1 MIRSYSALD
10 SLNKQA
16 LQRIKTSEHPTPKKE
31 ESSSPTSVLP
41 PEKANMISNLGYFLP
56 PSITTLYNSLSTF
69 PNTAY
74 NLINS
79 KISYKTYEESYQIIE
94 TKIHLL
100 NQLNEAN
107 ETKSRELIQ
116 TIFNQ
121 NTIPENDNSLDQH
134 NRLNKLTELLNDHI
148 NRKREIL
155 CKKLIEQKNL
165 LEKLDKNKLDTIRI
179 YHPLLDSDTVHNLT
193 TSSTPES
200 FFQLH
205 PIKTLTEQDDK
216 KLMQLSKDF
225 DKELM
230 QLSKYKEHEIKY
242 KKIID
247 QKNLLEKLN
256 KNKLANIHKSLD
268 SDIARNLTTSSTAES
283 FFQLHPIKTL
293 TDQDDKKLMQLSEN
307 FDQEIEQQ
315 KETLNKILA
324 NRKEKE
330 IEPWFRTVHSK
341 NSPHYKQNP
350 TDFKTHQIKS
360 LILNPQET
368 PKEIKQKIKNF
379 IHKPQVSHEPLD
391 LILSIYLTKES
402 IPLKFLPDF
411 KSILQT
417 LDELESY
424 GINTNPL
431 EIVLEKNE
439 EVSPG
444 PSNPIRKIKNTS
456 LVLRQKQIKVQQN

>member
-16 LQRIKTSEHPTPKKE
+16 HQRIKTSEHPTPKKE

-41 PEKANMISNLGYFLP
+41 PEKANVISNLEHFLP
-56 PSITTLYNSLSTF
+56 PPIPTLYNSLSTF
-69 PNTAY
+69 PNKAY

-100 NQLNEAN
+100 NQLNEGN
-107 ETKSRELIQ
+107 ETESRLLIQ

-155 CKKLIEQKNL
+155 CKKLIDQKNL

-179 YHPLLDSDTVHNLT
+179 FHPSLDSDTVRNLL

-225 DKELM
+225 D
-230 QLSKYKEHEIKY
+230 
-242 KKIID
+242 
-247 QKNLLEKLN
+247 
-256 KNKLANIHKSLD
+256 
-268 SDIARNLTTSSTAES
+268 
-283 FFQLHPIKTL
+283 
-293 TDQDDKKLMQLSEN
+293 
-307 FDQEIEQQ
+307 QEIEQQ

-330 IEPWFRTVHSK
+330 IKPWFRTVHSK

-379 IHKPQVSHEPLD
+379 VHKPQVSHEPVD

-411 KSILQT
+411 QSILQT